1 MFVGY
6 FAFGQDGLLYFVG
19 MLSPEFNAL
28 AGAINLIG
36 CVSYAKGVLAGK
48 NKPNRVGWTLW
59 ATAPFIA
66 FAAQLSQ
73 GVSWPA
79 LMTLSSGLGP
89 LLVLLCSFMTKKAY
103 WRLRPFDWACGGLSL
118 IALILWAV
126 TGEGNVAIVL
136 SICADV
142 LACLP
147 TLRKS
152 FTHPHTE
159 AAAPFWAGV
168 AGVTITLFTIQHWD
182 VANSAFPIYLL
193 LANLV
198 IALTIDIRSRML
210 PEKAPA
216 EA

>member
-1 MFVGY
+1 
-6 FAFGQDGLLYFVG
+6 

-28 AGAINLIG
+28 AGAVNLIG
-36 CVSYAKGVLAGK
+36 CVSYARGVLAGK
-48 NKPNRVGWTLW
+48 NKPNRVGWSLW
-59 ATAPFIA
+59 AIAPLIA

-89 LLVLLCSFMTKKAY
+89 LTVLLCSFVAKKAY
-103 WRLRPFDWACGGLSL
+103 WRLRPFDWACGGLS
-118 IALILWAV
+118 IVALILWAI
-126 TGEGNVAIVL
+126 TGEGNVAIVF
-136 SICADV
+136 SICADI

-159 AAAPFWAGV
+159 SSVTFWAGV
-168 AGVTITLFTIQHWD
+168 VGVTITLFTIQHWD
-182 VANSAFPIYLL
+182 IATSAFPIYLL
-193 LANLV
+193 AANLV
-198 IALTIDIRSRML
+198 IALTINVRAHML
-210 PEKAPA
+210 PEKVPA